1 MSNTKV
7 MAAALMALA
16 IAGCNRGERNRAN
29 ETGNAQ
35 AGNTQTGMTPPPP
48 PIASGPATATG
59 PAAGG
64 GLQIDTQALIRSCLN
79 PADATR
85 PLSSFTDEQKLA
97 LVICGN
103 REAARQAM
111 TQMPMRVDDA
121 TTLTS
126 IVADGPTV
134 IYNVRVNANAADV
147 PDAGKAQIEAAARA
161 NACSRPDMRQ
171 TMSMG
176 GAYAYSFSDR
186 AGQPIMQFRIEGC

>member
-1 MSNTKV
+1 MSNTKI
-7 MAAALMALA
+7 MAAAMVALA
-16 IAGCNRGERNRAN
+16 IAGCNRGEGNGAN
-29 ETGNAQ
+29 ETGNVQ
-35 AGNTQTGMTPPPP
+35 AGNAQTGMTTPPPP
-48 PIASGPATATG
+48 MANGSPAAAG

-64 GLQIDTQALIRSCLN
+64 GLQIDTQALARTCID

-85 PLSSFTDEQKLA
+85 PLSSFTAEQKLA

-111 TQMPMRVDDA
+111 TQMPMRVDAA
-121 TTLTS
+121 TTITS

-134 IYNVRVNANAADV
+134 TYNVRLNANAADV

-176 GAYAYSFSDR
+176 GAYAYSFTDR
-186 AGQPIMQFRIEGC
+186 AGQPIMQFRIQGC

>member
-1 MSNTKV
+1 MSNMKIMT
-7 MAAALMALA
+7 AALVALA
-16 IAGCNRGERNRAN
+16 IAGCNRGERNSAN

-35 AGNTQTGMTPPPP
+35 AGTAQTGMTPPPP
-48 PIASGPATATG
+48 PMANGPATATG

-64 GLQIDTQALIRSCLN
+64 GLQIDSQALIRSCID

-85 PLSSFTDEQKLA
+85 PLSSFTAEQKLA

-111 TQMPMRVDDA
+111 TQMPMRVDAA
-121 TTLTS
+121 TTVTS

-134 IYNVRVNANAADV
+134 IYNVRVNANAAEV
-147 PDAGKAQIEAAARA
+147 PEAGKARIEAAARA

-176 GAYAYSFSDR
+176 GAYAYSFTDR
-186 AGQPIMQFRIEGC
+186 AGQPIAQFRIEGC